1 MLAGRSCAQS
11 THIEFGDVLLFLWF
25 GEIVV
30 LLLEVPKVALLSVE
44 NLKSGDVDEAV
55 LELVN
60 VERRQILKKRR
71 QISDRI
77 AQLENRRSWRRR
89 NGSDVD

>member
-1 MLAGRSCAQS
+1 
-11 THIEFGDVLLFLWF
+11 LWF

-44 NLKSGDVDEAV
+44 NLKSSDVDQAV

-60 VERRQILKKRR
+60 VEGRKILEKRR
-71 QISDRI
+71 HISNRI
-77 AQLENRRSWRRR
+77 AQFENRRSWRPR